1 MLTPHNSVSFFA
13 LAFVPWY
20 EMFYVNYRLVNLVS
34 AIVLLVI
41 AMLLPRLIPK
51 RFDSSRIRLATRLTR
66 WMLVIQAVAI
76 FSQGLLPL
84 GFISGIIETLVGL
97 VLASVFLPN
106 LFNPLEVKP
115 IEDEE
120 IQAGVL
126 AIFNSEK
133 FLTSL
138 STVLPKG
145 DEDEKFGLDYI
156 PFLLQAIDQRRHR
169 VEVEARYFLGATVVA
184 ALFFSSAVVYFG
196 YILVNESSA
205 GSAKILADIRQD
217 TSQLTQ
223 DLFLLDMRV
232 SNPRFEKNILPIIKQ
247 LEATDAGPDN
257 SDIKK
262 VLDNDLTT
270 AVANDAP
277 LQSVMDALETAS
289 RAIKSGGKQEI
300 SYRDHLI
307 DVQRSLSSLIE
318 NQVGTQNQLKAILS
332 DMKPLIDSAQKS
344 IQEPTNRTAELI
356 KRLGLGIVVSTFFL
370 ALLRYLGSLYK
381 ARYEQVLVAQTDEFM
396 VRKFYVAF
404 KSSLV
409 NDEQRKAV
417 LTTFMSG
424 TASPVAATAATS
436 EGDDSSKQ
444 SLDLLKELM
453 SALSKKL

>member
-1 MLTPHNSVSFFA
+1 
-13 LAFVPWY
+13 
-20 EMFYVNYRLVNLVS
+20 
-34 AIVLLVI
+34 
-41 AMLLPRLIPK
+41 
-51 RFDSSRIRLATRLTR
+51 
-66 WMLVIQAVAI
+66 
-76 FSQGLLPL
+76 
-84 GFISGIIETLVGL
+84 
-97 VLASVFLPN
+97 
-106 LFNPLEVKP
+106 
-115 IEDEE
+115 
-120 IQAGVL
+120 
-126 AIFNSEK
+126 
-133 FLTSL
+133 
-138 STVLPKG
+138 
-145 DEDEKFGLDYI
+145 
-156 PFLLQAIDQRRHR
+156 
-169 VEVEARYFLGATVVA
+169 
-184 ALFFSSAVVYFG
+184 
-196 YILVNESSA
+196 
-205 GSAKILADIRQD
+205 
-217 TSQLTQ
+217 
-223 DLFLLDMRV
+223 
-232 SNPRFEKNILPIIKQ
+232 
-247 LEATDAGPDN
+247 
-257 SDIKK
+257 
-262 VLDNDLTT
+262 
-270 AVANDAP
+270 
-277 LQSVMDALETAS
+277 MDALETAS

-318 NQVGTQNQLKAILS
+318 NQVGTQDQLKAILS